1 MKTLSR
7 FLVDQAVAVLA
18 PKLQQALFHHVRLS
32 LASGDAAGSRSK
44 NNVISL
50 GVCIGREHSLASDLQ
65 MRSSGR
71 RRHSCA
77 TAGPTRAPFGVRYTP
92 QPSPIGAIFMR
103 ARPTRDRFE
112 CRSDLLE
119 STESCRS
126 VCLGEN
132 ADLSI
137 VVIDNGSRGP

>member
-1 MKTLSR
+1 
-7 FLVDQAVAVLA
+7 
-18 PKLQQALFHHVRLS
+18 
-32 LASGDAAGSRSK
+32 
-44 NNVISL
+44 
-50 GVCIGREHSLASDLQ
+50 

-77 TAGPTRAPFGVRYTP
+77 TAGPTRAPFGVTYTP

-103 ARPTRDRFE
+103 ARPTRDQFE